1 MAIPSYTFAERF
13 LGGQTTVAVAIP
25 TAASFADVDATLSR
39 NLGLRGPGFLH
50 IRRPR
55 RQIFGFGDV
64 VPMFNVRWNDGVNN
78 FMACVTGNITVGR
91 YDPTQLANLGI
102 GHNVIDIGGAYT
114 FSIRRP
120 ATNSPPRA
128 TSPTISRT
136 CIRNT
141 KTAST
146 CISMSAH
153 RISFQRKCFQRRL
166 RLQAAHLQRLRRSC
180 RLLRVAGSRRGP
192 SRSVNH
198 AARHDASGL
207 AQLQGLQR
215 IRRRAPARWME
226 RVAHLR
232 DLAGSADRGAEES
245 DSRQV
250 IQGSTILLRMA

>member
-102 GHNVIDIGGAYT
+102 GLSYVY
-114 FSIRRP
+114 
-120 ATNSPPRA
+120 
-128 TSPTISRT
+128 
-136 CIRNT
+136 
-141 KTAST
+141 K
-146 CISMSAH
+146 
-153 RISFQRKCFQRRL
+153 
-166 RLQAAHLQRLRRSC
+166 
-180 RLLRVAGSRRGP
+180 
-192 SRSVNH
+192 
-198 AARHDASGL
+198 
-207 AQLQGLQR
+207 QL
-215 IRRRAPARWME
+215 
-226 RVAHLR
+226 
-232 DLAGSADRGAEES
+232 
-245 DSRQV
+245 
-250 IQGSTILLRMA
+250 T